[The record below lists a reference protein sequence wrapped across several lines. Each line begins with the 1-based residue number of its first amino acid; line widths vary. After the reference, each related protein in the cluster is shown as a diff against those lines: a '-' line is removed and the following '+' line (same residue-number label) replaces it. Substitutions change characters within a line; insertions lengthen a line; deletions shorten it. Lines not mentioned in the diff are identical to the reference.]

1 LKKTRLPSI
10 GQKSQ
15 VPQGF
20 HLQASNS
27 KFYNIPM
34 GKHRIL
40 CIDDEVDN
48 VDALER
54 LFRKKYTVIKATSGQ
69 EALKWLKTNQEPLA
83 LIITDQRM
91 PEMTGV
97 ELLERTLTSHPETV
111 RILLTGYT
119 DLESVI
125 AAVNQGQIYRYLTKP
140 WDPIDLGLTVD
151 RAVERYVI
159 SQELKQKNKELAKAL
174 EELQTLDQA
183 KSHFMILIN
192 HELKTPLTSILNFGA
207 LLSETSLDTDQEK
220 YLLRIQQSTARL
232 KALVDDVLL
241 IMKAETQQLIIE
253 KNSLNLKKIIDPI
266 LMQLQGALE
275 NKAQTIAVSSAIE
288 QVTTSDLVL
297 GQVLIRLLQN
307 ANRFGTAKQAITF
320 DVLKLPS
327 QKIRF
332 QITNQG
338 PSISEKV
345 TEKIFKP
352 FYLDENVMNH
362 TTGTGLGLTVCQ
374 SLLKLVESGINI
386 KNTADGVSVF
396 FDI

>member
-1 LKKTRLPSI
+1 
-10 GQKSQ
+10 
-15 VPQGF
+15 
-20 HLQASNS
+20 
-27 KFYNIPM
+27 M
-34 GKHRIL
+34 EKHRIL

-69 EALKWLKTNQEPLA
+69 EALNWLKMNQTPVA

-97 ELLERTLTSHPETV
+97 EFLEKTLNSHPETI

-125 AAVNQGQIYRYLTKP
+125 SAVNQGQIYRYLTKP
-140 WDPIDLGLTVD
+140 WDPVDLGLTVD

-159 SQELKQKNKELAKAL
+159 SQELKQKNRELATAL
-174 EELQTLDQA
+174 EELQSLDQA

-207 LLSETSLDTDQEK
+207 LLSETSLDKDQEK
-220 YLLRIQQSTARL
+220 YLLRIQQSTTRL
-232 KALVDDVLL
+232 KALIDDVLL
-241 IMKAETQQLIIE
+241 IMKAETQQLAIE
-253 KNSLNLKKIIDPI
+253 LKSVDLER
-266 LMQLQGALE
+266 LMAEMIEPLKSTCDA
-275 NKAQTIAVSSAIE
+275 KAQTIAMSVPLEKI
-288 QVTTSDLVL
+288 QTSDLVL
-297 GQVLIRLLQN
+297 KQVLSRLLQN
-307 ANRFGTAKQAITF
+307 ASRFGSPNQAITF
-320 DVLKLPS
+320 EVLSLPN
-327 QKIRF
+327 KKFRF
-332 QITNQG
+332 QVTNQG

-345 TEKIFKP
+345 TEKIIRP
-352 FYLDENVMNH
+352 FYIDENIMNH

-374 SLLKLVESGINI
+374 SLLKLVNSGVNI
-386 KNTADGVSVF
+386 KNTTNGVSVF